1 MQDDTTAVAA
11 VDDFAQ
17 PIYSDTGSAEAGAV
31 GTDNAASNGQ
41 ADPADIP
48 MFDPNDPALLLQEM
62 DTAQG
67 EDPYKQLPPLP
78 DGRWLV
84 KVKQMDVKGLDGQP
98 ARYAVKRDKQTGA
111 AYAYTGLT
119 VTVIDPSG
127 KHDGVELKD
136 YFVSTRTDARKGG
149 ANALSWILGC
159 LKVQIPG
166 RMTIGA
172 LIDTFCTAV
181 AGEPQLEIESAWE
194 GGLDQATQDL
204 FENSGEKQPRVL
216 GQHRFPQ
223 VSRQVP
229 SPVNPAVKVT
239 VTESLPDLKVN
250 TKLGEV
256 NLHAR
261 PRINGYYAVGSGKA
275 QGLPYGARAR

>member
-1 MQDDTTAVAA
+1 MQDDTTVVAA

-17 PIYSDTGSAEAGAV
+17 PIYSDTGSDAVEAV
-31 GTDNAASNGQ
+31 GAASNGQ
-41 ADPADIP
+41 ANPADIP

-98 ARYAVKRDKQTGA
+98 TRYVVKPGKDGG

-127 KHDGVELKD
+127 KFDGVELRD
-136 YFVSTRTDARKGG
+136 YFVSTRADARKGG

-172 LIDTFCTAV
+172 LIDTFCKAV
-181 AGEPQLEIESAWE
+181 ANEPQLEIESAWE
-194 GGLDQATQDL
+194 GSLDQATQEL

-229 SPVNPAVKVT
+229 SPTNPAQKIT
-239 VTESLPDLKVN
+239 VTEWVPDLQVN

-261 PRINGYYAVGSGKA
+261 PRINGYYAVGSGKS
-275 QGLPYGARAR
+275 QGLPYGARKR